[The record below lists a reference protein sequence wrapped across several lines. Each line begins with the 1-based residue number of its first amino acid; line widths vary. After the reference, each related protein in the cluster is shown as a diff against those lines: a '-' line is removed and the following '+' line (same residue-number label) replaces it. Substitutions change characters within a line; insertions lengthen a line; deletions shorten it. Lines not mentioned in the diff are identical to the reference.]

1 MPDLELGGS
10 ATPRIGLAPASRIPA
25 PLHIPLTEFSPLLI
39 YHPFSLI
46 SHPFPFTHSS
56 LFSVSPF
63 VPYTTFSFPFE

>member
-25 PLHIPLTEFSPLLI
+25 RLHIPSTEFSPLSI

-46 SHPFPFTHSS
+46 SHPLSFMHSFPFSA
-56 LFSVSPF
+56 SPF